1 MREEDIDIVEIMI
14 KQMPEKTE
22 IQKRIKLYMQTHK
35 SNCNNYIYQKYEREA
50 IFFNTILKSLTADL
64 GKEIVTAILKWAW
77 KNINENLALI

>member
-14 KQMPEKTE
+14 KQIPEKTE

-35 SNCNNYIYQKYEREA
+35 SNCNNYIYQKYEREP

-64 GKEIVTAILKWAW
+64 GREIVTTVL
-77 KNINENLALI
+77 N